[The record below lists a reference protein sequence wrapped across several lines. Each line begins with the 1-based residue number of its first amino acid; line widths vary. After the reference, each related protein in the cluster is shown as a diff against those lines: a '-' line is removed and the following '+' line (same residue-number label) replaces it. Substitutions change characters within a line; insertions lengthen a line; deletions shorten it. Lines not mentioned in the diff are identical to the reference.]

1 MSLLNLKTN
10 YQKKIES
17 KFAEP
22 EIGNMIQPKKE
33 KEIKSKDAN
42 HNLMIGE
49 GVVITGNIKSD
60 SEVTIQGTVDGD
72 VECNSVTIDKSGKL
86 KGKIQTEN
94 MKVKGKAEGEINV
107 NNLLEIQS
115 KGNVSGKVM
124 YGGIQIEE
132 EGKLA
137 GEINFKDS
145 NKKQEEFKDWKAL

>member
-1 MSLLNLKTN
+1 MSLLNLKSN
-10 YQKKIES
+10 YQKKIET

-22 EIGNMIQPKKE
+22 EMGNIIQPKKE
-33 KEIKSKDAN
+33 KEIKSNDTN

-60 SEVTIQGTVDGD
+60 SDVKIQGIVEGD
-72 VECNSVTIDKSGKL
+72 VECNSITIDSSGKL

-94 MKVKGKAEGEINV
+94 LKVLGKAEGEINV

>member
-1 MSLLNLKTN
+1 MSLLNMKTN
-10 YQKKIES
+10 YQKNIES
-17 KFAEP
+17 KFVEP
-22 EIGNMIQPKKE
+22 EINNFTQPKKE
-33 KEIKSKDAN
+33 KEQKSKDTN

-72 VECNSVTIDKSGKL
+72 VECNSITIDKSGKL
-86 KGKIQTEN
+86 KGKIQAEN

-107 NNLLEIQS
+107 SNLLEIQS
-115 KGNVSGKVM
+115 KGDVSGKVM

>member
-22 EIGNMIQPKKE
+22 EMGNMIQPKKE
-33 KEIKSKDAN
+33 KAIKSKDTN

-60 SEVTIQGTVDGD
+60 SDVNIQGTVEGD
-72 VECNSVTIDKSGKL
+72 VECNSITIDSSGKL

-94 MKVKGKAEGEINV
+94 MMVKGKAEGEINV
-107 NNLLEIQS
+107 SNLLEIKHRQH
-115 KGNVSGKVM
+115 
-124 YGGIQIEE
+124 
-132 EGKLA
+132 LH
-137 GEINFKDS
+137 FPH
-145 NKKQEEFKDWKAL
+145 L

>member
-1 MSLLNLKTN
+1 MSLLNMKTN
-10 YQKKIES
+10 YQKNIKS
-17 KFAEP
+17 KFVEP
-22 EIGNMIQPKKE
+22 EINNFTQPKKE
-33 KEIKSKDAN
+33 KEKKSKDTN

-72 VECNSVTIDKSGKL
+72 VECNSITIDKSGKL
-86 KGKIQTEN
+86 KGKIQAEN

-107 NNLLEIQS
+107 SNLLEIQS
-115 KGNVSGKVM
+115 KGDVSGQVM